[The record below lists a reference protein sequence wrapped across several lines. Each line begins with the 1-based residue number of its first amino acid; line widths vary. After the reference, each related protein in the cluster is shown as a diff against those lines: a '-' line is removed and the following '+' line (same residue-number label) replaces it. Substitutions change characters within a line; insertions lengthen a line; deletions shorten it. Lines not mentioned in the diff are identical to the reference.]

1 MARRRVEIGEA
12 DQAKAVEVTTHPD
25 GSRTARL
32 KPIDGAPVPMVLL
45 SGQDVNDLNDAM
57 NPDAA

>member
-1 MARRRVEIGEA
+1 VEIGEA